1 MGKSKIQRQRQSLP
15 TRKSTRAKN
24 KTSAYSDEAM
34 AVKAKEAEKVEQAR
48 KEKAKEKALNK
59 QLQDMRGR
67 IYDLEMTQSFYEPPE
82 EVLARDMAREKEK
95 RKRKSVSNDPDA
107 GSESE
112 NEDKQPGAVKND
124 EPKRA
129 KGMNYSPIEDR
140 LLVEAYLN
148 MTEDAINGV
157 HQGGNVFW
165 GKVKERFEI
174 LMERHDSTC
183 VLIRNLASIK
193 NRYTKR
199 LQPSLLRFQAHYN
212 HCKSNQESGTS
223 EEDVIKNAIQL
234 YEAQETGKFTL
245 LELWKEV
252 KGSIS
257 KFAEKNTTRA
267 IDVEALKSPDDKNYN
282 NLTGAMGVGLETTG
296 SKKAKQQKKE
306 MDAVQQATK
315 TFNNRMDNLLEISRS
330 IATNYAKEG
339 TMSKFNGYMKLA
351 SYFAAK
357 GDAEKEKE
365 YIDMAT
371 NFLTSFEVEAPP
383 PIRKDTAETMLLL
396 AGGSSDDSP
405 LNPKQLST
413 PIEDTSSSEKERAEK
428 RKREEL
434 LDSDS
439 EDELVDSQRFSVTA
453 GVEPAEV
460 SQETEKFLDFNPRST
475 SQLQR
480 VYGKSIKDR
489 VVNETKQSTEDPFM
503 EALNRAK
510 ALVNEGAT
518 LSPSIGKKGNL
529 SY

>member
-1 MGKSKIQRQRQSLP
+1 MVRPKLQRQRQTLP

-34 AVKAKEAEKVEQAR
+34 AAKAKEAELAEQAR
-48 KEKAKEKALNK
+48 KEKAKEKALKK
-59 QLQDMRGR
+59 QLDDMRGR
-67 IYDLEMTQSFYEPPE
+67 IFDLETIQSYYEPPE
-82 EVLARDMAREKEK
+82 EVLAREMAREKVK
-95 RKRKSVSNDPDA
+95 KKRKSVSNDPDA
-107 GSESE
+107 DSESE
-112 NEDKQPGAVKND
+112 DEDKQPAAVKNE

-212 HCKSNQESGTS
+212 HCKGNQESGTS
-223 EEDVIKNAIQL
+223 EEDVINNAIQL

-257 KFAEKNTTRA
+257 KFAEKNTARA

-315 TFNNRMDNLLEISRS
+315 TFNSRMDNLLEISQS

-339 TMSKFNGYMKLA
+339 KMSKFNGFMKLA
-351 SYFAAK
+351 SYYAAK
-357 GDAEKEKE
+357 GDAKKEKE

-371 NFLTSFEVEAPP
+371 NFLTSFDVEAPP
-383 PIRKDTAETMLLL
+383 PIRKDAAETMLLL

-405 LNPKQLST
+405 LNPKQLRT
-413 PIEDTSSSEKERAEK
+413 PILDSSSSEKEREEK
-428 RKREEL
+428 QKRDEL

-439 EDELVDSQRFSVTA
+439 DDDLVGSQSFSVTA

-460 SQETEKFLDFNPRST
+460 SQETEKLLDFNPRST

-480 VYGKSIKDR
+480 VYGESIKER
-489 VVNETKQSTEDPFM
+489 VANETKQNTEDLFM
-503 EALNRAK
+503 ATLNQAK
-510 ALVNEGAT
+510 ALVNDSAN
-518 LSPSIGKKGNL
+518 LSPSIGKNGNL